1 MCLFARKYKAVDEV
15 NYTSIVLYNSEV
27 YEGMFNL
34 HLTNFSIKMGKK
46 EIFTFFH
53 RDDISLTCSSGYQNR
68 YVWL

>member
-46 EIFTFFH
+46 DIFF
-53 RDDISLTCSSGYQNR
+53 S
-68 YVWL
+68 